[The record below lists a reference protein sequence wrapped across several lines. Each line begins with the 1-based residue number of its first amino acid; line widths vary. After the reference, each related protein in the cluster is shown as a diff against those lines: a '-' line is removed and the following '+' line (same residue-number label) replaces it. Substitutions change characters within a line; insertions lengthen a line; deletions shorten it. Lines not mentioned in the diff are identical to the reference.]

1 MASYS
6 MLYLLIFISSGVF
19 AGLVYVLSTRGPT
32 CSWIKRFSGMQASGV
47 NQASS
52 ALLVL
57 CIAFLLND
65 VSQIRQKASD
75 TLLLEADILRTMG
88 RVSVNL
94 SRDVGEP
101 LQHLL
106 VAYSDSVLHDDWPR
120 MQRGFS
126 GSIIINYFRDG
137 YGGGDGLRTHDSN
150 NATPASLTKIIAIS
164 DFVYSNLDRLG
175 HPLINQQM
183 VASVQKLRELRL
195 QRLELSMK
203 HPTFEKVLLGLF
215 FSLNAVLVLLLTH
228 ADRPR
233 ALFAA
238 VFLFSWLS
246 LTSLFTVTIMHNPY
260 SGTDPLTPSPIA
272 AAAERLRVMARS
284 SETVFTS
291 DPGQNAPG
299 RNREDF

>member
-1 MASYS
+1 MAAYS
-6 MLYLLIFISSGVF
+6 IIYLLIFLSSGVV
-19 AGLVYVLSTRGPT
+19 AGLVYVLVTREPT

-57 CIAFLLND
+57 SIAFLLND
-65 VSQIRQKASD
+65 VSQMRQKASD

-94 SRDVGEP
+94 SRDMGQP
-101 LQHLL
+101 MLHFL

-126 GSIIINYFRDG
+126 GSMILHYVRDG
-137 YGGGDGLRTHDSN
+137 YGGGDGFRTHDSN

-164 DFVYSNLDRLG
+164 DFVYSNLDRFG
-175 HPLINQQM
+175 HPQISQQM
-183 VASVQKLRELRL
+183 AASVQKLRELRL

-215 FSLNAVLVLLLTH
+215 FCLNAILVLLLTH

-246 LTSLFTVTIMHNPY
+246 LTSLFSVAIMHNPY
-260 SGTDPLTPSPIA
+260 AGADPLAPSAIA
-272 AAAERLRVMARS
+272 AASERLRFMAGDVPLFI
-284 SETVFTS
+284 ET
-291 DPGQNAPG
+291 
-299 RNREDF
+299 R

>member
-1 MASYS
+1 
-6 MLYLLIFISSGVF
+6 
-19 AGLVYVLSTRGPT
+19 
-32 CSWIKRFSGMQASGV
+32 MQASGV

-57 CIAFLLND
+57 SIAFLLND
-65 VSQIRQKASD
+65 VSQLRQKASD

-94 SRDVGEP
+94 SRDMGQP
-101 LQHLL
+101 LLHFL

-126 GSIIINYFRDG
+126 GSMILHYVRDG
-137 YGGGDGLRTHDSN
+137 YGGGDGFRTHDSN

-164 DFVYSNLDRLG
+164 DFVYSNLDRFG
-175 HPLINQQM
+175 HPQISQQM
-183 VASVQKLRELRL
+183 TASVQKLRELRL

-215 FSLNAVLVLLLTH
+215 FCLNAILVLLLTH

-246 LTSLFTVTIMHNPY
+246 LTSLFTVAIMHNPY
-260 SGTDPLTPSPIA
+260 AGADPLAPSAIA
-272 AAAERLRVMARS
+272 AASERLRFMAEDVPLFI
-284 SETVFTS
+284 ET
-291 DPGQNAPG
+291 
-299 RNREDF
+299 R

>member
-1 MASYS
+1 MAAYS
-6 MLYLLIFISSGVF
+6 IIYLLIFLSSGVV
-19 AGLVYVLSTRGPT
+19 AGLVYVLVTREPT

-57 CIAFLLND
+57 SIAFLLND

-94 SRDVGEP
+94 SRDVGQP
-101 LQHLL
+101 MLHLL

-126 GSIIINYFRDG
+126 GSMILNYVRDG
-137 YGGGDGLRTHDSN
+137 YGGGDGIRTHDSN
-150 NATPASLTKIIAIS
+150 NAPPASLTKIIAIS
-164 DFVYSNLDRLG
+164 DFVYSNLEQFG
-175 HPLINQQM
+175 HPVINQQM
-183 VASVQKLRELRL
+183 TTSVQRLRELRL
-195 QRLELSMK
+195 QRLELSNK

-215 FSLNAVLVLLLTH
+215 FCLNAILVLLLTH

-246 LTSLFTVTIMHNPY
+246 LTALFTVTIMHNPY
-260 SGTDPLTPSPIA
+260 TGTDPLVPSPIA
-272 AAAERLRVMARS
+272 AALERLQLMEGKVPLFI
-284 SETVFTS
+284 ET
-291 DPGQNAPG
+291 
-299 RNREDF
+299 R

>member
-1 MASYS
+1 MAAYS
-6 MLYLLIFISSGVF
+6 IIYLLIFLSSGVV
-19 AGLVYVLSTRGPT
+19 AGLVYVLVTREPT

-57 CIAFLLND
+57 SIAFLLND
-65 VSQIRQKASD
+65 VSQMRQKASD

-94 SRDVGEP
+94 SRDMGQP
-101 LQHLL
+101 LLHFL

-126 GSIIINYFRDG
+126 GSMILHYVRDG
-137 YGGGDGLRTHDSN
+137 YGGGDGFRTHNSN

-164 DFVYSNLDRLG
+164 DFVYSNLDRFG
-175 HPLINQQM
+175 HPQISQQM
-183 VASVQKLRELRL
+183 AASVQKLRELRL

-215 FSLNAVLVLLLTH
+215 FCLNAILVLLLTH

-246 LTSLFTVTIMHNPY
+246 LTSLFTVAIMHNPY
-260 SGTDPLTPSPIA
+260 AGADPLAPSAIA
-272 AAAERLRVMARS
+272 AASERLRFMAGDVPLFI
-284 SETVFTS
+284 ET
-291 DPGQNAPG
+291 
-299 RNREDF
+299 R

>member
-1 MASYS
+1 MAAYS
-6 MLYLLIFISSGVF
+6 IIYLLIFLSSGVV
-19 AGLVYVLSTRGPT
+19 AGLVYVLVTREPT

-57 CIAFLLND
+57 SIAFLLND
-65 VSQIRQKASD
+65 VSQMRQKASD

-94 SRDVGEP
+94 SRDMGQP
-101 LQHLL
+101 LLHFL

-126 GSIIINYFRDG
+126 GSMILYYVRDG
-137 YGGGDGLRTHDSN
+137 YGGGDGFRTHDSN

-164 DFVYSNLDRLG
+164 DFVYSNLDRFG
-175 HPLINQQM
+175 HPLISQQM
-183 VASVQKLRELRL
+183 AASLQKLRELRL

-203 HPTFEKVLLGLF
+203 HPTFEKMLLGLF
-215 FSLNAVLVLLLTH
+215 FCLNAILVLLLTH

-246 LTSLFTVTIMHNPY
+246 LTSLFTVAIMHNPY
-260 SGTDPLTPSPIA
+260 AGADPLAPSAIA
-272 AAAERLRVMARS
+272 AASERLRFMAEDVPFFI
-284 SETVFTS
+284 ET
-291 DPGQNAPG
+291 
-299 RNREDF
+299 R

>member
-1 MASYS
+1 VAAYS
-6 MLYLLIFISSGVF
+6 IIYLLIFLSSGVV
-19 AGLVYVLSTRGPT
+19 AGLVYVLVTREPT

-57 CIAFLLND
+57 SIAFLLND

-94 SRDVGEP
+94 SRDVGQP
-101 LQHLL
+101 MLHLL

-126 GSIIINYFRDG
+126 GSMILNYVRDG
-137 YGGGDGLRTHDSN
+137 YGGGDGIRTHDSN
-150 NATPASLTKIIAIS
+150 NAPPASLTKIIAIS
-164 DFVYSNLDRLG
+164 DFVYSNLEHFG
-175 HPLINQQM
+175 HPVINQQM
-183 VASVQKLRELRL
+183 TTSVQRLRELRL
-195 QRLELSMK
+195 QRLELSNK

-215 FSLNAVLVLLLTH
+215 FCLNAILVLLLTH

-260 SGTDPLTPSPIA
+260 TGTDPLAPSPIA
-272 AAAERLRVMARS
+272 AALERLHFMEGKVPLFI
-284 SETVFTS
+284 ET
-291 DPGQNAPG
+291 
-299 RNREDF
+299 R

>member
-1 MASYS
+1 MAAYS
-6 MLYLLIFISSGVF
+6 MVYLLIFISSGVF
-19 AGLVYVLSTRGPT
+19 AGLVYVLLTKEPT

-94 SRDVGEP
+94 SRDLGEP

-106 VAYSDSVLHDDWPR
+106 VSYSDSVLRDDWPR
-120 MQRGFS
+120 MQHGVH
-126 GSIIINYFRDG
+126 GSN
-137 YGGGDGLRTHDSN
+137 T
-150 NATPASLTKIIAIS
+150 APPASLTKIIAVS
-164 DFVYSNLDRLG
+164 DFVYSNLDRFG
-175 HPLINQQM
+175 HPQIVQQM

-195 QRLELSMK
+195 QRLELSLK
-203 HPTFEKVLLGLF
+203 HPTYEKVLLGLF
-215 FSLNAVLVLLLTH
+215 FCLNAVLVLLLTH
-228 ADRPR
+228 AERPK

-238 VFLFSWLS
+238 TFLFSWLS
-246 LTSLFTVTIMHNPY
+246 LTSLFTVLIMHNPY
-260 SGTDPLTPSPIA
+260 TGIDPISPSPIA
-272 AAAERLRVMARS
+272 AASERLRVMARS

-291 DPGQNAPG
+291 EPGQNVPG
-299 RNREDF
+299 RIRANY